1 MLATRKP
8 GRATKHFL
16 IGLANIE
23 PVEGALSMFLMF
35 STVRYA
41 VLGTKPAAYYYAE
54 QTISISI

>member
-23 PVEGALSMFLMF
+23 PVEGLFNM
-35 STVRYA
+35 
-41 VLGTKPAAYYYAE
+41 LGFEDVNLKCV
-54 QTISISI
+54 Q